1 MTGPRHIRDVML
13 GLPELRRFAERMDA
27 QDFPTPAE
35 VAAARRELACACGE
49 RQAELPLAEH
59 AR

>member
-13 GLPELRRFAERMDA
+13 GMPELRRFAERMDA
-27 QDFPTPAE
+27 PDFPTEAE
-35 VAAARRELACACGE
+35 IVAARRELAHERGD
-49 RQAELPLAEH
+49 RQASLPLAEH

>member
-1 MTGPRHIRDVML
+1 MTTLRPIRDVML
-13 GLPELRRFAERMDA
+13 GMPELRRFAERMA
-27 QDFPTPAE
+27 APDFPTPAE
-35 VAAARRELACACGE
+35 VAAARRELAHARGD